1 MPEKRK
7 GYEMAQDS
15 RQAPPVDRMGWSF
28 GQLLA
33 WHFLRGTRPG
43 GKVDQPGRKWSTK
56 AFADAVGVG
65 DRTIRYWL
73 RNEHLPP
80 EIETVERLL
89 FGNDTC
95 YDDWRLELRQA
106 HAGSADT
113 KGRAVAAGQIETDLA
128 PRPAK
133 AGVASNIPIRVPPH
147 FMGRED
153 ALVAIETA
161 LARYPDRVAVT
172 ALHGLRGVGKT
183 TLAAAF
189 AERHRGEYRVTWWIR
204 AQTEPSM
211 RADMVALG
219 ARLGWV
225 GTDDKEEPALA
236 AVLEQL
242 GREDGATL
250 LIYDN
255 AISADALKPYL
266 PRAGAARVLVT
277 SNSYAWR
284 GVADPVEIGV
294 WPKQTGAGYLI
305 ARTGRDGERES
316 AEALSEILGGLPLA
330 HEQAAAYCERLE
342 ISLAEY
348 ARRFAAAPARLL
360 DDARDAPAEYHDRRT
375 VAKTFALAIEEAGK
389 LHPAAE
395 SLIMHAGLL
404 PPEPIPLFL
413 FVEGRELFEP
423 PLAAALGGEGLDETV
438 AVLRSF
444 ALINRESIV
453 DERDSRI
460 TTDTIRLHRLVRE
473 VAAGQRAEE
482 ARQARCTLVKV
493 LAMLYPKDAFD
504 NPRSWPRA
512 RRLEEHAQ
520 ALLGAEDGAPL
531 MGVEEETSHLL
542 DRVASYRHAALAAYE
557 RARPLFQRALAI
569 REKMLGGEHPLTAAS
584 LNNLARLL
592 WDEGDLAGAQPLFE
606 RSLAIRERTLGRDH
620 ARTAASLNNLSSL
633 LQSRGDPVG
642 ARPLSERALAICE
655 RTLGPEHPGT
665 AASLANLAR
674 VLRDLREF
682 EAAQPI
688 AERALAIRERLL
700 GPEHPRTAA
709 SLNNLASV
717 LHGQGEVERAREL
730 FERALTICED
740 VLGPEHPYTAVTLNN
755 LAILLWTERDL
766 AQARPLFERA
776 LEIRENVLGPAHP
789 LTATSLNGLANVLR
803 AQGDAAA
810 ARLLHER
817 ALAIQEKAL
826 GAKHPD
832 TAASLDGLAN
842 VFRDQGDLAGAQPF
856 YERAVAIREKTVARA
871 APSPG

>member
-1 MPEKRK
+1 
-7 GYEMAQDS
+7 MAQNS
-15 RQAPPVDRMGWSF
+15 REAGSTDRTGWSF

-89 FGNDTC
+89 FGNDSC

-106 HAGSADT
+106 HAGSAGA
-113 KGRAVAAGQIETDLA
+113 KGGAPTPAAVEAARESRRAG
-128 PRPAK
+128 P
-133 AGVASNIPIRVPPH
+133 ASNIPIRVPPL
-147 FMGRED
+147 FMGRDD
-153 ALVAIETA
+153 ALAAIDAA
-161 LARYPDRVAVT
+161 LARYHGSVAVT

-183 TLAAAF
+183 TLAAAY
-189 AERHRGEYRVTWWIR
+189 AQRHRGEYRVTWWIR

-211 RADMVALG
+211 RADLVALG
-219 ARLGWV
+219 ARLGWI
-225 GTDDKEEPALA
+225 GADDKEEPALA
-236 AVLEQL
+236 AVMEQL
-242 GREDGATL
+242 GLEDEATL

-277 SNSYAWR
+277 SNAYAWR
-284 GVADPVEIGV
+284 GVAEPVEIRL
-294 WPKQTGAGYLI
+294 WPKQIGAGYLI
-305 ARTGRDGERES
+305 ARTGREAERDA
-316 AEALSEILGGLPLA
+316 AEALSETLDGLPLA

-342 ISLAEY
+342 ISIADY
-348 ARRFAAAPARLL
+348 AKRFAAAPARLL
-360 DDARDAPAEYHDRRT
+360 DDERDAPAEYHDRRT
-375 VAKTFALAIEEAGK
+375 VAKTFALAIEEVGK

-413 FVEGRELFEP
+413 FVEAREQFGA
-423 PLAAALGGEGLDETV
+423 PLASAFAGEDFDEALAA
-438 AVLRSF
+438 LRSF
-444 ALINRESIV
+444 ALLNRESIV
-453 DERDSRI
+453 DERDPKI

-473 VAAGQRAEE
+473 VVAARYEE
-482 ARQARCTLVKV
+482 KAREQARCALVKA
-493 LAMLYPKDAFD
+493 LAMLYPRDAFD
-504 NPRSWPRA
+504 NPQSWPRA
-512 RRLEEHAQ
+512 RRLEEHGH
-520 ALLGAEDGAPL
+520 ALLGADAAPPAGA
-531 MGVEEETSHLL
+531 EEAASQLL
-542 DRVASYRHAALAAYE
+542 DRVASYRHAALAAYG
-557 RARPLFQRALAI
+557 RARPLFQRALEI
-569 REKMLGGEHPLTAAS
+569 REKVVGPEHPLTAAS
-584 LNNLARLL
+584 LNNLARVL

-606 RSLAIRERTLGRDH
+606 RSLAIRERTLGDH
-620 ARTAASLNNLSSL
+620 PRTAASLNNLSSL

-655 RTLGPEHPGT
+655 KTLGPEHPRT

-682 EAAQPI
+682 EAARPI

-717 LHGQGEVERAREL
+717 LHGQGEIERAREL
-730 FERALTICED
+730 FERALAICEN

-755 LAILLWTERDL
+755 LALLHWAEDDL
-766 AQARPLFERA
+766 SAARPLFERA

-789 LTATSLNGLANVLR
+789 LTATSLEGLANVLR
-803 AQGDAAA
+803 AQGEGAAA
-810 ARLLHER
+810 QALHER
-817 ALAIQEKAL
+817 ALEIQEQAL
-826 GAKHPD
+826 RAKHLD
-832 TAASLDGLAN
+832 AATSLDGLAN
-842 VFRDQGDLAGAQPF
+842 VFRDQGDLAEAPF
-856 YERAVAIREKTVARA
+856 YGRPLASREKSALPR
-871 APSPG
+871 

>member
-1 MPEKRK
+1 
-7 GYEMAQDS
+7 MAQNS
-15 RQAPPVDRMGWSF
+15 REAGSTDRTGWSF

-89 FGNDTC
+89 FGNDAC

-106 HAGSADT
+106 HAGSAGA
-113 KGRAVAAGQIETDLA
+113 KGGAPTPGAVEAARESRRAG
-128 PRPAK
+128 P
-133 AGVASNIPIRVPPH
+133 ASNIPIRVPPL
-147 FMGRED
+147 FMGRDEALAAID
-153 ALVAIETA
+153 AA
-161 LARYPDRVAVT
+161 LARYHGSVAVT

-183 TLAAAF
+183 TLAAAY
-189 AERHRGEYRVTWWIR
+189 AQRHRGEYRVTWWIR

-211 RADMVALG
+211 RADLVALG
-219 ARLGWV
+219 ARLGWI
-225 GTDDKEEPALA
+225 GADDKEEPALA
-236 AVLEQL
+236 AVMEQL
-242 GREDGATL
+242 GLEDEAML

-277 SNSYAWR
+277 SNAYAWR
-284 GVADPVEIGV
+284 GVAEPVEIRL
-294 WPKQTGAGYLI
+294 WPKQIGAGYLI
-305 ARTGRDGERES
+305 ARTGREGERDA
-316 AEALSEILGGLPLA
+316 AEALSEILDGLPLA

-342 ISLAEY
+342 ISIADY
-348 ARRFAAAPARLL
+348 AKRFAAAPARLL
-360 DDARDAPAEYHDRRT
+360 DDERDAPAEYHDRRT
-375 VAKTFALAIEEAGK
+375 VAKTFALAIEEVGK

-395 SLIMHAGLL
+395 SLIMYAGLL

-413 FVEGRELFEP
+413 FMEAREQFGAPLDSALADEGFDET
-423 PLAAALGGEGLDETV
+423 LAA
-438 AVLRSF
+438 LRSF
-444 ALINRESIV
+444 ALLNRESIV
-453 DERDSRI
+453 DERDPKI

-473 VAAGQRAEE
+473 VAAARCAEE
-482 ARQARCTLVKV
+482 AREQARCVLVKA
-493 LAMLYPKDAFD
+493 LAMLYPRDAFD
-504 NPRSWPRA
+504 NPQSWPRA
-512 RRLEEHAQ
+512 RRLEEHGH
-520 ALLGAEDGAPL
+520 ALLGAEDAPPAGA
-531 MGVEEETSHLL
+531 EEAASQLL
-542 DRVASYRHAALAAYE
+542 DRVASYRHAALAAYG

-569 REKMLGGEHPLTAAS
+569 REKVVGPEHPLTAAS
-584 LNNLARLL
+584 LNNLARVL

-606 RSLAIRERTLGRDH
+606 RSLAIRERTLGPDH

-655 RTLGPEHPGT
+655 RTLGPEHPRT

-682 EAAQPI
+682 DAARPI

-730 FERALTICED
+730 FERALAICEN

-755 LAILLWTERDL
+755 VALLHWAERDL
-766 AQARPLFERA
+766 ARARPLFERA

-789 LTATSLNGLANVLR
+789 LTATSLEGLANVLR
-803 AQGDAAA
+803 AQGESAAA
-810 ARLLHER
+810 QALHER
-817 ALAIQEKAL
+817 ALEIQEQAL
-826 GAKHPD
+826 RAKHLD
-832 TAASLDGLAN
+832 AAASLDGLAN
-842 VFRDQGDLAGAQPF
+842 VFRDQGDLAEAPFYGRPLGAQ
-856 YERAVAIREKTVARA
+856 EKSALA
-871 APSPG
+871 Q